1 MEDYFALLELSRDAT
16 AEQIDAKIKQQVR
29 TWQRRTT
36 NPDLARRQ
44 EAERRVRLLAE
55 AREVLLDP
63 DRRAEYLIR
72 LDEADRPGQ
81 PAEPVPVPAGGK
93 ELDSWLAQARAY
105 LAKSDHA
112 GALYAAR
119 EARRAD
125 LKCAEAW
132 ALMARANL
140 AMGGLADALTEARRA
155 SDLEPSNPGYYFVQG
170 RVHEE
175 RGQLAEARRCYEIAG
190 RLNPGAE
197 APQLAA
203 ANITAL
209 GDTPEQA
216 LPALEDLFD
225 NSADKPKVGQALA
238 NCLVRVAERVPAQRT
253 GGGYLITTAE
263 EVDAM
268 ERLLF
273 RARQVTNDT
282 ELVRRIETI
291 AGHVKWAKERHIR
304 KLDTAGG
311 CAGAVAVAAALVG
324 VFALFWFLGNLSLLP
339 GLLATVCLA
348 AAGGYAWWVWTPGHA
363 LNRASTQTKTQ
374 PQAKQPTPKTK
385 SKRTRTGRWGR

>member
-16 AEQIDAKIKQQVR
+16 TEQIDAKIKQQVR

-72 LDEADRPGQ
+72 LDESSRPATT
-81 PAEPVPVPAGGK
+81 PAEPIAAPSSGQDV
-93 ELDSWLAQARAY
+93 ESWLAQARAY

-125 LKCAEAW
+125 IKCAEAW

-155 SDLEPSNPGYYFVQG
+155 SDLEPGNPGYYFVQG
-170 RVHEE
+170 RVHEQ
-175 RGQLAEARRCYEIAG
+175 RGQLAEANRAYEIAA

-197 APQLAA
+197 APRLAA
-203 ANITAL
+203 ANIAAL
-209 GDTPEQA
+209 GDSPEEA
-216 LPALEDLFD
+216 LPALEDLFE
-225 NSADKPKVGQALA
+225 NSADKPKVGQVLA
-238 NCLVRVAERVPAQRT
+238 NCLVQVAEKVPAQRT
-253 GGGYLITTAE
+253 GDGYLITSAE

-273 RARQVTNDT
+273 RARQVTADR
-282 ELVRRIETI
+282 ELVQRIETI
-291 AGHVKWAKERHIR
+291 AGHVKWAKERHVR

-311 CAGAVAVAAALVG
+311 CAGVVAAGAALVG
-324 VFALFWFLGNLSLLP
+324 VFAFFWFLGDFGPLP
-339 GLLATVCLA
+339 GLLALFCLA

-363 LNRASTQTKTQ
+363 LNRASTQPKAKS
-374 PQAKQPTPKTK
+374 PQAKKSQAKTPPRKG
-385 SKRTRTGRWGR
+385 KRR